1 MESCTEVFR
10 QFQYSVDGIA
20 ILRTE
25 ARMPKKSNGVPPLR
39 NLSPNGIPVE
49 QTNLTKAERALLPDS
64 SVFTEDDADAITVH
78 RRRKEPA
85 VPLDEVLRQYGVKP
99 RVGR

>member
-1 MESCTEVFR
+1 
-10 QFQYSVDGIA
+10 
-20 ILRTE
+20 
-25 ARMPKKSNGVPPLR
+25 MPKKSNGVPPLR

-49 QTNLTKAERALLPDS
+49 QPTLTKAERALLPDS